1 MPLYEYCCTSCGE
14 FEAWRTLAEL
24 EQPMSCPN
32 CNLVAKRLFS
42 PPMVN
47 LNSVRLKQSSK
58 NPEPKLIKHNREEP
72 ETPRVQNAKT
82 ARPWMISHSP
92 PRY

>member
-1 MPLYEYCCTSCGE
+1 MPLYEYKCTSCGE

-24 EQPMSCPN
+24 EQPMSCPK
-32 CNLVAKRLFS
+32 CTMVAKRLFS

-47 LNSVRLKQSSK
+47 LNSVRFNKSSK
-58 NPEPKLIKHNREEP
+58 NPEPKLIKQEKEP
-72 ETPRVQNAKT
+72 EPPRVQNAKT
-82 ARPWMISHSP
+82 ARPWMISHTL